1 MTAGRAANISEYCQC
16 LPKCHRTEYKVTQSQ
31 ARLSEHATR
40 VLSLT
45 TTIQENMDEL
55 ASIQNWTSV
64 AATRKDMAVLLAAI
78 DVNMYKL
85 HVSLYNS
92 IQELQIMLAQN
103 IIKYVAYEQY
113 FYDTFT

>member
-1 MTAGRAANISEYCQC
+1 M
-16 LPKCHRTEYKVTQSQ
+16 
-31 ARLSEHATR
+31 
-40 VLSLT
+40 
-45 TTIQENMDEL
+45 
-55 ASIQNWTSV
+55 

-92 IQELQIMLAQN
+92 IQELQIMIAQN

-113 FYDTFT
+113 LYDTFT